1 MRRAAIRSLISAAI
15 STAAARP
22 RLGLAALLPL
32 AASCALH
39 ANVPPAPAAAAPTT
53 SGAPSTAPCAG
64 PPSGYVG
71 SYRHRRNR
79 LYKSLGSP
87 RFRGVDL
94 IAMEDDSVQT
104 LGGKLAYTAADKD
117 VWDEDVDVY
126 ACYPD
131 GWRYIDHARTN
142 REGRFE
148 ISLTGSFRLPPG
160 MRDLYVH
167 VPGHGGGVR
176 FLAYVAL
183 RGTTAVVSDIDGTLT
198 ESEDAIFN
206 TVLFGDD
213 IAHQPHAPRALAD
226 VAAGRLIIY
235 VTSRGDQ
242 YTEVTRRW
250 LALHGFPRGP
260 LRLARSTI
268 TQPGAKTVAFK
279 TGVLRAL
286 RIPVAVGIGNR
297 ASDVAAYAN
306 AGLSPSRIFINL
318 PEFSSELTAELSAG
332 KATAFDDYREV
343 PALLARPAPG
353 DVASAAAAGAAAAPA
368 APAAAAPAAVAPA
381 GAAQGGAAPAGAAQS
396 GAAQGGAVHS
406 GPAQ

>member
-1 MRRAAIRSLISAAI
+1 MEDPARVLMRRAAIRPPLRTSIRAPSRAA
-15 STAAARP
+15 SP
-22 RLGLAALLPL
+22 LLGLSALLPL
-32 AASCALH
+32 LASCALH
-39 ANVPPAPAAAAPTT
+39 ANVPPAAAPAVAG
-53 SGAPSTAPCAG
+53 GAPSATPCAT
-64 PPSGYVG
+64 PPGGYAVG
-71 SYRHRRNR
+71 YRHRRNR
-79 LYKSLGSP
+79 LYKALGSP

-94 IAMEDDSVQT
+94 IAMQDDPVQL

-117 VWDEDVDVY
+117 VWDEDVYVY
-126 ACYPD
+126 ACFPQ
-131 GWRYIDHARTN
+131 GWRIVRHARTN

-148 ISLTGSFRLPPG
+148 LALTGAERLPPG
-160 MRDLYVH
+160 MRDLYAF
-167 VPGHGGGVR
+167 VPGDGGGVR
-176 FLAYVAL
+176 FLAYVAP

-213 IAHQPHAPRALAD
+213 VGHQPHAPRALEA
-226 VAAGRLIIY
+226 VAAGRPVIY

-250 LALHGFPRGP
+250 LAAHGFPRGP

-286 RIPVAVGIGNR
+286 RIPVAIGIGNR
-297 ASDVAAYAN
+297 ASDIAAYAN
-306 AGLSPSRIFINL
+306 AGLSPGRILINL
-318 PEFSSELTAELSAG
+318 PEFSSELGGELSAG

-343 PALLARPAPG
+343 PALLAGP
-353 DVASAAAAGAAAAPA
+353 
-368 APAAAAPAAVAPA
+368 APA
-381 GAAQGGAAPAGAAQS
+381 GAAPADSAPAGAAPGGPAPGGPAPS
-396 GAAQGGAVHS
+396 GAVHS

>member
-1 MRRAAIRSLISAAI
+1 MRRAGILLLSASL
-15 STAAARP
+15 
-22 RLGLAALLPL
+22 L
-32 AASCALH
+32 ASCALN
-39 ANVPPAPAAAAPTT
+39 ANVPAAPAAPAPAVAG
-53 SGAPSTAPCAG
+53 GAPATAGGAPCAA
-64 PPSGYVG
+64 PPNGYTG

-94 IAMEDDSVQT
+94 IAMEDDAVQT

-126 ACYPD
+126 ACHPD
-131 GWRYIDHARTN
+131 GWRYVERARTN

-148 ISLTGSFRLPPG
+148 ISLTGAFRLPPG
-160 MRDLYVH
+160 MRDLFAH

-176 FLAYVAL
+176 FLAYVAP

-213 IAHQPHAPRALAD
+213 VAHQPHAPRALAD
-226 VAAGRLIIY
+226 VAAGRPVIY

-260 LRLARSTI
+260 VRLARSTI

-297 ASDVAAYAN
+297 ASDIAAYAN
-306 AGLSPSRIFINL
+306 AGLSPSRILINL
-318 PEFSSELTAELSAG
+318 PEFASELGGELSAG

-343 PALLARPAPG
+343 PALLGRPAPG
-353 DVASAAAAGAAAAPA
+353 APEAAGATAAGAAAA
-368 APAAAAPAAVAPA
+368 
-381 GAAQGGAAPAGAAQS
+381 
-396 GAAQGGAVHS
+396 GAVHS